1 MLWNVRKS
9 HFPDIDDARYLT
21 EYTHDTIKG
30 IFRKNFYILSRFA
43 YTVDEFIELFCFKY
57 DL

>member
-21 EYTHDTIKG
+21 EYTHDTI
-30 IFRKNFYILSRFA
+30 NFYILSRFA
-43 YTVDEFIELFCFKY
+43 YTADEFIELFCFKY

>member
-1 MLWNVRKS
+1 MIWNVRKS

-43 YTVDEFIELFCFKY
+43 
-57 DL
+57 